1 MGRQG
6 LNWPQRMTRNPG
18 LAKVRYGHWVE
29 LSDVWK
35 TPVACL
41 ILLPAAFDTVQRV
54 LRIFLGLRAKSRP
67 TLASRGRSHIL
78 RRPPSLPP
86 IPYSRARGWL
96 VWEDVGVVQL
106 LSCV

>member
-35 TPVACL
+35 TPVPCL
-41 ILLPAAFDTVQRV
+41 ILLPAALDTVQRV
-54 LRIFLGLRAKSRP
+54 IHIFLGFEGQKQAHSGIKRQEP
-67 TLASRGRSHIL
+67 YFTEAS
-78 RRPPSLPP
+78 
-86 IPYSRARGWL
+86 
-96 VWEDVGVVQL
+96 
-106 LSCV
+106 